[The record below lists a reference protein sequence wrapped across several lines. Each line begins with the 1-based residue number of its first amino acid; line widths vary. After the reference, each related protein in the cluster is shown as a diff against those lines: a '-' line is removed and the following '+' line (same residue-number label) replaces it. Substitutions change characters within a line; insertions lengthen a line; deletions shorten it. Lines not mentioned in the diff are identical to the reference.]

1 MNTAPAIILTDVV
14 EKLSMANTLP
24 AITQI
29 VAEAARKLSGADG
42 ATFVLRDDTNCFY
55 ADETAISPLWK
66 GKRFPLE
73 SCISGWAMNNREI
86 VVIGDIYQDDRI
98 PHDAYRPTFVK
109 SLCMVPIR
117 IENPMGAIGN
127 YWANGY
133 CPGPEEIKLLQVL
146 ANSAAIAL
154 ENFQLKESMKSA
166 TKMETSADREKEFE
180 TAIHTL
186 AHDLRNPLT
195 TMMLFTE
202 LLQNNLSG
210 NHDAKLRGYIESI
223 LKTGR
228 HANEQIRKML
238 SLYSVRDRKLDKIEV
253 NLSAMV
259 YEIGEQMKEQVA
271 PRTVFLEIDPNI
283 WVEAD
288 PHLIRLA
295 LENILANA
303 FKYTCKKPETR
314 IQFKKLGST
323 NKTILFYVKDNG
335 DGFRNEDASKL
346 FRPMARLH
354 SDEDFPG
361 TGLGLASTAKIIE
374 MHGGSVRGEGVKGSG
389 ATFYFELPCAL

>member
-1 MNTAPAIILTDVV
+1 MNKNSGTILTDVV

-24 AITQI
+24 AITQT
-29 VAEAARKLSGADG
+29 VASAARTLSGADG
-42 ATFVLRDDTNCFY
+42 ATFVLRDQDHCFY

-66 GKRFPLE
+66 GRRFPLD
-73 SCISGWAMNNREI
+73 SCISGWAMNHRQV
-86 VVIGDIYQDDRI
+86 VVIDDIYKDSRI

-117 IENPMGAIGN
+117 AEAPMGAIGN

-154 ENFQLKESMKSA
+154 ENFQLKESLKTPSKSD
-166 TKMETSADREKEFE
+166 TADREKEFE

-186 AHDLRNPLT
+186 AHDLRNPLS

-202 LLQNNLSG
+202 LLQNNLG
-210 NHDAKLRGYIESI
+210 ATRNQKLLSYIESI

-238 SLYSVRDRKLDKIEV
+238 SLYSVRNKKIEKGEV

-259 YEIGEQMKEQVA
+259 YELAEQLKAQA
-271 PRTVFLEIDPNI
+271 AGRDIQFEIESGI
-283 WVEAD
+283 VVLAD
-288 PHLIRLA
+288 LHLIRLA
-295 LENILANA
+295 LENILGNA
-303 FKYTCKKPETR
+303 VKYSARKPQTR
-314 IQFKKLGST
+314 IQFKKLGTT
-323 NKTILFYVKDNG
+323 NHSVLFYVKDNG
-335 DGFRNEDASKL
+335 DGFHSEDAHKL
-346 FRPMARLH
+346 FRPMGRLH
-354 SDEDFPG
+354 TDAEFAG
-361 TGLGLASTAKIIE
+361 TGLGLASSAKIIE
-374 MHGGSVRGEGVKGSG
+374 MHGGHIRAEGVKGQG
-389 ATFYFELPCAL
+389 ATFYFELPTA